1 MHYSLFSDNKRFV
14 NVIMLLGAIM
24 LVTGVG
30 MQITGIV
37 ARYSLWLLGLGLILQ
52 FWSAFSYIFVKT
64 KTSDSNPSKVIANI
78 SFLVLTG
85 FWTLLFFWIFVNTQY
100 DYYH

>member
-1 MHYSLFSDNKRFV
+1 MHYSLFSDNKKFV

-37 ARYSLWLLGLGLILQ
+37 ARHSLWLLGLAAILQ
-52 FWSAFSYIFVKT
+52 IWSVFSYIFVIA
-64 KTSDSNPSKVIANI
+64 KTSGFNPSKVIANI
-78 SFLVLTG
+78 SFLVLTSI
-85 FWTLLFFWIFVNTQY
+85 WTLLFFWIFVNTQ
-100 DYYH
+100 